1 MEEKNK
7 NQLSEPESAYR
18 KKRIQFYS
26 SFEEAE
32 EDKRKMMA
40 AMSPEER
47 MRNLERMR
55 KRFLSHRLTA
65 DGKWKPLKR
74 IITIHK
80 GSFQ

>member
-1 MEEKNK
+1 MKEKNK
-7 NQLSEPESAYR
+7 NQISEPETVFG

-26 SFEEAE
+26 SFEKAE
-32 EDKRKMMA
+32 EDKRKTMA

-47 MRNLERMR
+47 MINLERMR
-55 KRFLSHRLTA
+55 KHFLSHRLTE
-65 DGKWKPLKR
+65 DGKWKPMKR